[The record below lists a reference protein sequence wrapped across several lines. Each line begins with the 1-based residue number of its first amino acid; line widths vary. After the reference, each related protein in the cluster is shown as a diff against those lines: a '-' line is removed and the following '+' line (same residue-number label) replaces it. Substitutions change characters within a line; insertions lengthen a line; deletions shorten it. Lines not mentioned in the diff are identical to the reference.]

1 MSGLILLSLMLFKL
15 DRGLLVDRIVARI
28 ENEVVLLSDLS
39 QRVELLTGKRVK
51 YIENEPKVTKIYQS
65 VLNELIE
72 DRLIYLELK
81 KMGQDVTESEIKA
94 TIDDIL
100 KQKGLSKEDFEKLL
114 IKEGLSH
121 EKYKEEMRRQIRRN
135 KFIALKIRPRIKITD
150 EEARLYY
157 NQEFVKER
165 SKRLYD
171 ISMIFISALKEG
183 SEKMSPSQ
191 RLTKVKDE
199 IAMNKD
205 FSEIARSYSDDPS
218 ASSGGHLGAVSPGDL
233 REEFKKVIF
242 NMKEGEISDE
252 LRSAEGYYI
261 FRLNKIVQPEIK
273 DFSESREDIKKMLF
287 EKEMLKQFSS
297 AIDSLKK
304 KYTIYIN
311 LK

>member
-1 MSGLILLSLMLFKL
+1 MSDLILLSLMLFNL
-15 DRGLLVDRIVARI
+15 DRDLLVDRIVARI

-39 QRVELLTGKRVK
+39 QRVELLTGKRVE
-51 YIENEPKVTKIYQS
+51 YTENEPKVTKFYQN

-72 DRLIYLELK
+72 DRLIHLELK

-100 KQKGLSKEDFEKLL
+100 KQKGLSEEDFKKLL
-114 IKEGLSH
+114 VKEGLSE

-135 KFIALKIRPRIKITD
+135 KFIAIKIRPRIKITD

-157 NQEFVKER
+157 NQGFVKER
-165 SKRLYD
+165 PTYD
-171 ISMIFISALKEG
+171 ISMIFISALKER
-183 SEKMSPSQ
+183 SEKMSPSH
-191 RLTKVKDE
+191 RLTSVKEE
-199 IAMNKD
+199 IALNKD

-218 ASSGGHLGAVSPGDL
+218 ASSGGHLGLVSPGDL
-233 REEFKKVIF
+233 REEFERVIF

-252 LRSAEGYYI
+252 LKSAEGYYI

-273 DFSESREDIKKMLF
+273 DFSESREEIKKMLF

-297 AIDSLKK
+297 VIDSLKK
-304 KYTIYIN
+304 RYTIYIN